1 MTTRLDPGKISRILD
16 QSTQDLDDAT
26 VSALQQARA
35 KALQRQAAP
44 ARSLQLAGSGWTSV
58 LVPHSTQQWI
68 TAGLLAL
75 VLASGA
81 SMWWQHN
88 HHQQIVELDVE
99 ILTDELPIEIFLD

>member
-1 MTTRLDPGKISRILD
+1 MTTKLDPKKVAQILN
-16 QSTQDLDDAT
+16 QSTRQLDENT
-26 VSALQQARA
+26 LSALQQARA
-35 KALQRQAAP
+35 KALQRQATP
-44 ARSLQLAGSGWTSV
+44 AHILRLAGGRWTSL
-58 LVPHSTQQWI
+58 LVPHSAQQWI

-81 SMWWQHN
+81 GMWWQHH

>member
-1 MTTRLDPGKISRILD
+1 MTTKLDPKKVARILN
-16 QSTQDLDDAT
+16 QSTQDMDDMT

-35 KALQRQAAP
+35 KALQRQATP
-44 ARSLQLAGSGWTSV
+44 ARSLRLAGSGWTH
-58 LVPHSTQQWI
+58 LLIPHSTQQWI

-81 SMWWQHN
+81 GMWWQHN